1 MGRRMVQLLL
11 ARMRG
16 DDEPDHVLLD
26 THLVKRV
33 SG

>member
-1 MGRRMVQLLL
+1 MVQLLL
-11 ARMRG
+11 ARIRN
-16 DDEPDHVLLD
+16 EESPSHVLLD